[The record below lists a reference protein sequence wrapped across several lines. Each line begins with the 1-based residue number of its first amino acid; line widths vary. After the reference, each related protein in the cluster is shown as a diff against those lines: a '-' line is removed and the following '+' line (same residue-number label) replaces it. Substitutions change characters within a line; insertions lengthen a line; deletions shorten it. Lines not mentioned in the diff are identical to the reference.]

1 MLLSGVGE
9 LGQAFPRF
17 DRRGSLLSSHRRVRT
32 RRLRAPGFSVALDDD
47 RTVLAYRAMRV
58 SSRDS
63 PQSWSSGRIVTR
75 AVQISE

>member
-1 MLLSGVGE
+1 MCYLVEWANWDRLSRDLIVAGHFSHLIGVYDLEGC
-9 LGQAFPRF
+9 
-17 DRRGSLLSSHRRVRT
+17 
-32 RRLRAPGFSVALDDD
+32 APGFYVALEDD
-47 RTVLAYRAMRV
+47 RTVVAYRAMRV